1 MYSFFANSS
10 AVTLASSDVQV
21 LDKRDNSQR
30 VAVSGNVEPQK
41 SMVLRARLSGSIHF
55 IKELNNHSRYCFSCH
70 AVQGRMAAD
79 WRMMRVFR
87 GYRGKP
93 FATHATP
100 WCGAASTI
108 SALAEITGLQA
119 GPGLGRSR
127 GRAQP
132 PGKPRTWR
140 MARHSGSRRVTT
152 PVWSGQGDFLLY
164 GAIVRPFRRP
174 DGQQLP
180 QVGRSPYLDRAEH
193 GTPACAE
200 SSPYTRY
207 GLMMAL
213 GEVHAE

>member
-1 MYSFFANSS
+1 MRA
-10 AVTLASSDVQV
+10 VQV
-21 LDKRDNSQR
+21 SRCCPWAAR
-30 VAVSGNVEPQK
+30 AVRSPRGVFHGL
-41 SMVLRARLSGSIHF
+41 VRRARLSGSIHF
-55 IKELNNHSRYCFSCH
+55 IKELNNHSRYCFSWH

-79 WRMMRVFR
+79 WRMVRVFR

-93 FATHATP
+93 FAVHATP

-140 MARHSGSRRVTT
+140 AARHSGSRRVTT

-164 GAIVRPFRRP
+164 GAIVRPVPSTGRTAVAAGGALSVPGQGGAWCLGLRGIVP
-174 DGQQLP
+174 IYPLRIDDGLR
-180 QVGRSPYLDRAEH
+180 RSP
-193 GTPACAE
+193 C
-200 SSPYTRY
+200 
-207 GLMMAL
+207 
-213 GEVHAE
+213 